1 VSLVFDWANLGDVA
15 LPCLVSITGAAFL
28 ATFLRRAAEQS
39 RLPRSRERCIRCRFE
54 SQLEE
59 FGDCQ
64 EACAVNVLPT
74 LPLVLFVA
82 VSALAALTFFFPA
95 TVRTYILPFDY
106 PDPAYAAILLDVV
119 LVATLSAALVLAAYF
134 VQDLPYHRDL
144 FTLGAAAAALAGLFV
159 GTTGSGVAPTDAAI
173 LVPIALTAVL
183 LGLAAEARARR
194 GRPAFGLRSLGA
206 ATAPLF
212 LVTVLAFGRIAE
224 VLALAA
230 QAR

>member
-1 VSLVFDWANLGDVA
+1 MSLVFDWANLGEVA

-28 ATFLRRAAEQS
+28 ATFLRHAAEQS
-39 RLPRSRERCIRCRFE
+39 RLPRRRERCVRCRFE
-54 SQLEE
+54 SELMESGE
-59 FGDCQ
+59 CQ
-64 EACAVNVLPT
+64 EACAVNALPT

-82 VSALAALTFFFPA
+82 VSTLGALTYFFPD
-95 TVRTYILPFDY
+95 TVRTYILPFDS

-144 FTLGAAAAALAGLFV
+144 FTLGGVAAALVGLTL
-159 GTTGSGVAPTDAAI
+159 GTMGGGLWPSEGAV
-173 LVPIALTAVL
+173 LVPVGLTAVL
-183 LGLAAEARARR
+183 LGLAAESRARR

-206 ATAPLF
+206 ATSPLF
-212 LVTVLAFGRIAE
+212 LVTFLAFGRIAE

-230 QAR
+230 QAH